1 MQSTK
6 RRILCVD
13 DNDDTCFM
21 LTHLL
26 ATEGYEAT
34 SVSSVTEALE
44 LAQKEAFNLYIIDQW
59 FAQSSGTNLCR
70 RLREFDPFTPIIIYS
85 GTALD
90 SDREGALQAGASAF
104 VAKPH
109 LEELI
114 KTIRHFFLGA
124 FEAKAAKSN
133 GQ

>member
-13 DNDDTCFM
+13 DNDDTCLM

-26 ATEGYEAT
+26 DLQGYEAK
-34 SVSSVTEALE
+34 SASSIAEALDS
-44 LAQKEAFNLYIIDQW
+44 ARKESFNLYIIDQW

-70 RLREFDPFTPIIIYS
+70 RLREFDPHTPIIIYS

-90 SDREGALQAGASAF
+90 SDRECALQAGASAF
-104 VAKPH
+104 VAKPQIG
-109 LEELI
+109 ELVE
-114 KTIRHFFLGA
+114 TVRHFFTRA
-124 FEAKAAKSN
+124 FEATA
-133 GQ
+133 

>member
-13 DNDDTCFM
+13 DNDDTCVM

-26 ATEGYEAT
+26 DLQGYEAT
-34 SVSSVTEALE
+34 SVSSVPEALE
-44 LAQKEAFNLYIIDQW
+44 VAQKESFNLYIIDQW
-59 FAQSSGTNLCR
+59 FGQSSGTNLCR
-70 RLREFDPFTPIIIYS
+70 RIREFDPHTPIIIYS

-90 SDREGALQAGASAF
+90 SDREGAMQAGASTF

-109 LEELI
+109 LEDLV
-114 KTIRHFFLGA
+114 TSIRHFFTGA
-124 FEAKAAKSN
+124 FDARA
-133 GQ
+133 

>member
-6 RRILCVD
+6 RHILCVD
-13 DNDDTCFM
+13 DNDDTCLM

-26 ATEGYEAT
+26 DLQGYEAR
-34 SVSSVTEALE
+34 SVSSVPDALE
-44 LAQKEAFNLYIIDQW
+44 LAQKESFNLYIIDQW

-70 RLREFDPFTPIIIYS
+70 RIREFDPNTPIIIYS

-104 VAKPH
+104 IAKPH
-109 LEELI
+109 IEELVDAV
-114 KTIRHFFLGA
+114 RHFFIGA
-124 FEAKAAKSN
+124 FEESA
-133 GQ
+133 

>member
-6 RRILCVD
+6 RHILCVD
-13 DNDDTCFM
+13 DNADTCLM

-26 ATEGYEAT
+26 DLQGYEAK
-34 SVSSVTEALE
+34 SVSSIAEALDS
-44 LAQKEAFNLYIIDQW
+44 ARKESFNLYIIDQW

-70 RLREFDPFTPIIIYS
+70 RLREFDPHTPIIIYS

-104 VAKPH
+104 IAKPRI
-109 LEELI
+109 EELVD
-114 KTIRHFFLGA
+114 TVRHFLMRA
-124 FEAKAAKSN
+124 FEVTA
-133 GQ
+133 

>member
-1 MQSTK
+1 MLSTK

-13 DNDDTCFM
+13 ANDDTCFM

-34 SVSSVTEALE
+34 TVRGVAAALE
-44 LAQKEAFNLYIIDQW
+44 LAQKESFNLYIIEQW
-59 FAQSSGTNLCR
+59 FPQSSGTNLCR
-70 RLREFDPFTPIIIYS
+70 RLREFDPFTPIIVYS
-85 GTALD
+85 GIALD
-90 SDREGALQAGASAF
+90 SDRDGALQAGASAF

-109 LEELI
+109 LEELL

-124 FEAKAAKSN
+124 FEARA
-133 GQ
+133 

>member
-13 DNDDTCFM
+13 DNDDTCLM

-26 ATEGYEAT
+26 DLQGYEARSLA
-34 SVSSVTEALE
+34 SVPEALE
-44 LAQKEAFNLYIIDQW
+44 LAQKESFNLYIIDQW

-70 RLREFDPFTPIIIYS
+70 RIREFDPHTPIIIYS

-90 SDREGALQAGASAF
+90 SDREGAMQAGASAF
-104 VAKPH
+104 VAKPQI
-109 LEELI
+109 EELVAAV
-114 KTIRHFFLGA
+114 RHFFTGV
-124 FEAKAAKSN
+124 FEAKA
-133 GQ
+133 